1 MPNAHASRQDR
12 IAALDSA
19 VRDRILVLD
28 GAMGSL
34 IQGFV
39 LEEED
44 FRGTRFPDWPKDL
57 KGDNDLLN
65 ITRPDVIRQIH
76 DQYLDAGADII
87 ETNTFNATTIS
98 QAEYGLEAYAA
109 EINREGA
116 RIARAAVDAAV
127 ARDGRMRWV
136 AGALGPT
143 SRTASMSPDVNDP
156 GYRAVTFDD
165 LEAAYREETEALI
178 DGGVDLI
185 LIETIFDTLN
195 AKAAI
200 FAVETVMDA
209 RRVRLPVIIS
219 GTITDRSGRTLSGQ
233 TTEAFWNS
241 VSHARPLAIGLN
253 CALGADLMK
262 PYVQEL
268 SRVAG
273 TAVSAYPNAGL
284 PNEFGGYDEAPHE
297 TAAHLG
303 AWAREGLV
311 NIVGGCCGTTPD
323 HIRAIA
329 EAVRGVR
336 PRPPADRPARMRLA
350 GLEPFEM
357 PAF

>member
-1 MPNAHASRQDR
+1 MPTEDARREDR
-12 IAALDSA
+12 IAALERA
-19 VRDRILVLD
+19 LAERILVLD

-34 IQGFV
+34 IQGYA
-39 LEEED
+39 LEEAD
-44 FRGTRFPDWPKDL
+44 FRGTRFTDSAKDL

-65 ITRPDVIRQIH
+65 ITRPDVIREIH
-76 DQYLDAGADII
+76 DRYLEAGADIL

-98 QAEYGLEAYAA
+98 QAEYGLEAVAA

-127 ARDGRMRWV
+127 ARDGRPRWV

-165 LEAAYREETEALI
+165 LETAYREEVEALI
-178 DGGVDLI
+178 DGGVDLL
-185 LIETIFDTLN
+185 LIETVFDTLN

-200 FAVETVMDA
+200 FAVETAMEA
-209 RRVRLPVIIS
+209 RGVRLPVIIS

-241 VSHARPLAIGLN
+241 VAHARPL
-253 CALGADLMK
+253 
-262 PYVQEL
+262 VQEL

-284 PNEFGGYDEAPHE
+284 PNAFGGYDEAPHE

-303 AWAREGLV
+303 AWARDGLV

-329 EAVRGVR
+329 DAVRGVK
-336 PRPPADRPARMRLA
+336 PRAPADRPVRMRLA